1 MILGNIRKVTAAI
14 KGPAGLPS
22 AAALAAAALIL
33 AAAWITPAAA
43 GAVDAG
49 DTAPAAAPSAAAPSA
64 AAPAA
69 ATPAAEGAAAETAG
83 AGKAQPG
90 VQVTVEDLESLLSAL
105 ENPAERE
112 RLAAQLRA
120 LIAAKKEAAPK
131 EEAIGARILDVLSER
146 IATLSNQFASAAA
159 AVLNAP
165 ALFHWLSRQ
174 VSEEYA
180 RGRMLEILAKL
191 GVVLG
196 AGVGA
201 AVLARLALRRP
212 RRAAE
217 RAEHVSR
224 IVRWLLLAARTVIEI
239 TPMAIFAAV
248 CYVVLPFTAPSATTR
263 AIALAVVNA
272 VVLTRVIMAA
282 AFLVLSPPSRSLRLL
297 PFSDE
302 TAEYAYIWMR
312 RLATLAIYGYF
323 AAQAALLLGL
333 PTAGYA
339 TVLNALGLVIAVMLV
354 IVVLQN
360 RHEVAD
366 WIRGARPEAAAARA
380 TAVQSLRR
388 LLADLWHILAIL
400 YVASIYFVWALQ
412 IEGGFQF
419 VLTATLLTVVIL
431 ALARLLAVVSDRAIA
446 RGFSVSDDV
455 KRLYPTLE
463 DRANRYLPILNV
475 VAKAAIYGVA
485 ALALL
490 QVWGLNALDWVTSD
504 IGRELTAT
512 VITIA
517 LALAVALALWEMA
530 GLYMESY
537 LARAEMH
544 GEPEEKRAR
553 IRTMMP
559 LARNALLVVLVIIVG
574 LVVLAQ
580 LGINIAPLLAGAGI
594 VGLAVGFGAQKMVQD
609 VFTGMFVFLEAAVA
623 VGDVVE
629 LGGHSG
635 VVEAMSIRSIRL
647 RDLEGNVHTIPFS
660 AVSSVMNYTKDFSYY
675 MFDIGVGYGENTDRV
690 VTTMREVADEMRND
704 KHYASAIL
712 EPLDVLGLDK
722 FADSAVVIKARIK
735 TMPGRQ
741 WMVGREFNRRLKM
754 RFDEMGI
761 EIPFPQRTITFAGA
775 IPFPPEAEK
784 GR

>member
-1 MILGNIRKVTAAI
+1 MILGNIGKVTAAI
-14 KGPAGLPS
+14 KDPRRPPS
-22 AAALAAAALIL
+22 AAALVAAALL
-33 AAAWITPAAA
+33 LGAAWITPAA
-43 GAVDAG
+43 GAVDA
-49 DTAPAAAPSAAAPSA
+49 DMAPAAVPPTATPSAGTA
-64 AAPAA
+64 
-69 ATPAAEGAAAETAG
+69 AAEGAAAETAG
-83 AGKAQPG
+83 AGKAQVG
-90 VQVTVEDLESLLSAL
+90 AQVTVEDLQSLLSAL

-131 EEAIGARILDVLSER
+131 EEAIGARVLDVLSER
-146 IATLSNQFASAAA
+146 IATLSNQFTSAAA
-159 AVLNAP
+159 ALLNAP

-174 VSEEYA
+174 VSDEYT

-191 GVVLG
+191 GVILG

-201 AVLARLALRRP
+201 AALARLALRRP

-224 IVRWLLLAARTVIEI
+224 IVRWLLLAARTAIEI
-239 TPMAIFAAV
+239 APVAVFAAA

-263 AIALAVVNA
+263 AIALAIVNA
-272 VVLTRVIMAA
+272 VVLTRVIIAA
-282 AFLVLSPPSRSLRLL
+282 AFLVLSPSSWSLRLL

-302 TAEYAYIWMR
+302 TAEYAYIWVR

-333 PTAGYA
+333 PAAGYA
-339 TVLNALGLVIAVMLV
+339 TVLNALGLVIAAMLV
-354 IVVLQN
+354 ILVLQN

-366 WIRGARPEAAAARA
+366 WIRGAGPEAAAARA

-400 YVASIYFVWALQ
+400 YVASIYSVWALR

-419 VLTATLLTVVIL
+419 VLAATLLTVVIL
-431 ALARLLAVVSDRAIA
+431 ALARLLAAVSDRAIA

-463 DRANRYLPILNV
+463 ERANRYLPILNA
-475 VAKAAIYGVA
+475 VAKFAIYGVA
-485 ALALL
+485 GLALL
-490 QVWGLNALDWVTSD
+490 QVWGLQAIGWVTSD

-559 LARNALLVVLVIIVG
+559 LARNALLVVLVTMVG
-574 LVVLAQ
+574 LIVLAQ

-594 VGLAVGFGAQKMVQD
+594 IGLAVGFGAQKMVQD

-660 AVSSVMNYTKDFSYY
+660 AVSTVMNYTKDFSYY
-675 MFDIGVGYGENTDRV
+675 MFDVGVGYGENTDRV
-690 VTTMREVADEMRND
+690 VTIMREVADGMRND

-712 EPLDVLGLDK
+712 ESLDVLGLDR

-754 RFDEMGI
+754 RFDEVGI

-775 IPFPPEAEK
+775 IPFPAEAGK
-784 GR
+784 GQ